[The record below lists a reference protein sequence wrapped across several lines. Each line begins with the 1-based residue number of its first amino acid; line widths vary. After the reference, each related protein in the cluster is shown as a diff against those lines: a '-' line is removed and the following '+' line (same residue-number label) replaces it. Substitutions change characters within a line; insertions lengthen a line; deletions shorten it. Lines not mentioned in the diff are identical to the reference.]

1 MSKCDKM
8 NVGMLKTRILDYS
21 NNIYLYFVN
30 LELENSVDKV
40 SKVGGIVYSI
50 KGTYHQFLKFNRD
63 LCLSNFD

>member
-40 SKVGGIVYSI
+40 SKVGGIV
-50 KGTYHQFLKFNRD
+50 
-63 LCLSNFD
+63 